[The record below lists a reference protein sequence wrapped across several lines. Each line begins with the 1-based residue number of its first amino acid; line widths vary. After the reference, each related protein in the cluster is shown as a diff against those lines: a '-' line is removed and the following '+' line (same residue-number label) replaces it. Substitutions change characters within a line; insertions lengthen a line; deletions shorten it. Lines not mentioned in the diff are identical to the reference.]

1 MGKRST
7 IAYSSE
13 DFIKKR
19 HKKDDNDTKT
29 DDDKSA
35 LKTYYCTCC
44 SNPVLITDCNL
55 FSLPRRRKDGSIILD
70 RTKYVCRLRAKRERD
85 NKTTAIRRDNGKSI
99 EKQTRY
105 YCGDVPVCYECND
118 ESVKLYVLD
127 GALRSFE
134 KARKAGTNGKEKGN
148 TTREVV
154 ELLPVPP
161 CIRRGKGGK
170 KLIISVRVIDR
181 QEKCSV
187 MDISAEKVSIS
198 ATKKADAKE
207 SLGARSL
214 SVLVNDEE
222 DDGVAVTKEIACD
235 VGESMSPE
243 TPYRSSKST
252 ESRTKGL
259 GRENAA
265 TTASI
270 NAVEI
275 NSRAKQMNHREKEAE
290 QEERRWRTM
299 ATTTTSNVAE
309 SLKVSK
315 LEIELERLE
324 AQVRVM
330 KKDVRM
336 ARADCA
342 RERQTVA
349 HERRRC
355 EELTS
360 TSGQTMKE
368 NEELR
373 MVLEKTERE
382 RDELKR
388 DFVDLGDRATVI
400 AKQNEYAK
408 REYERCKKEADEMR
422 AKAKEE
428 TKAAKESEKRMK
440 TAEKR
445 ISEKFEE
452 EKVQMERRA
461 MKWRDEVLRKASKA
475 KASLEKR
482 EKNVKRKEESQE
494 SIERRE
500 KEKYEAK
507 VQKMRMEFEHR
518 ATEIEREANERG
530 AAAVARFGARA
541 SETEVAAVA
550 EAQFAKDKMDEALKE
565 CAVAKAEKE
574 SYERKSREAER
585 ARKDIADALEKET
598 LQRLKYQA
606 ELEVF
611 RVQSEPLKDEIESEK
626 GMKDDFKKRLEM
638 SLGRNVELQEDVE
651 TLSSSKRVLLDAK
664 TRLKAENMR
673 LNALIKETIES
684 YKQKIETLKEDVKA
698 SNEKAMQAC
707 FDDAKNAV
715 ETCYQESS
723 ELKRRVEDLTEKLAV
738 AQNFLQTRE
747 EERDVATESL
757 ELTMRELEAKTSE
770 IEQLEESLQSAKNT
784 TNQISASMQQLV
796 NDYDEMQ
803 NDLEAAAL
811 KINEL
816 TVENIQLSSMP
827 PSTDKGVNTT
837 SDTDNS
843 RALAKRMEKEKEIAI
858 SIESERV
865 REKLQKLFDTRTK
878 ALNEQNQALL
888 QIMNVMKSK
897 VDATETNFK
906 EEFEKRKEVEADL
919 HAKSKEIERLQSELS
934 SSSRKLRLL
943 EDALSVVPSSTIS
956 KEQPFFDAKDDDYD
970 ESNIDNDFNNG
981 ETFFI
986 PSVPK
991 NGSDIRALIASP
1003 KRSVSKRVGFNKTS
1017 PLMRPNPPPVKNEGA
1032 KTNDATNA
1040 ERGLW

>member
-1 MGKRST
+1 MHT
-7 IAYSSE
+7 
-13 DFIKKR
+13 
-19 HKKDDNDTKT
+19 
-29 DDDKSA
+29 
-35 LKTYYCTCC
+35 
-44 SNPVLITDCNL
+44 
-55 FSLPRRRKDGSIILD
+55 
-70 RTKYVCRLRAKRERD
+70 RE
-85 NKTTAIRRDNGKSI
+85 T
-99 EKQTRY
+99 
-105 YCGDVPVCYECND
+105 
-118 ESVKLYVLD
+118 
-127 GALRSFE
+127 
-134 KARKAGTNGKEKGN
+134 
-148 TTREVV
+148 TTRKR
-154 ELLPVPP
+154 PP
-161 CIRRGKGGK
+161 PRDRFDK
-170 KLIISVRVIDR
+170 ISLATT
-181 QEKCSV
+181 E
-187 MDISAEKVSIS
+187 AVSF
-198 ATKKADAKE
+198 
-207 SLGARSL
+207 L
-214 SVLVNDEE
+214 EE
-222 DDGVAVTKEIACD
+222 HGVANE
-235 VGESMSPE
+235 
-243 TPYRSSKST
+243 
-252 ESRTKGL
+252 RT

-275 NSRAKQMNHREKEAE
+275 NSRAKRMNHREKQAE

-360 TSGQTMKE
+360 SSGQTMKE

-507 VQKMRMEFEHR
+507 VQKMRMEFEQR

-638 SLGRNVELQEDVE
+638 SLRRNVELQEDVE
-651 TLSSSKRVLLDAK
+651 TLSSSKRVLLDAE

-723 ELKRRVEDLTEKLAV
+723 ELKRRVEDLTEKLAK

-934 SSSRKLRLL
+934 SSSRKLRVL

-970 ESNIDNDFNNG
+970 ESNIDDDFNNG

-1017 PLMRPNPPPVKNEGA
+1017 PLMRPNPPPVKNEAA